1 MCLHRGTK
9 ATNTKT
15 PHCATPTVLRD
26 DDRYTKQPGPSDG
39 IIGFDHARVVRSEA
53 PYRDGEAATKT
64 TDRLEAA
71 VFLFLTESPNKSG
84 RLKP

>member
-26 DDRYTKQPGPSDG
+26 DDRYTKQPGPSNG
-39 IIGFDHARVVRSEA
+39 SIGFDHARVVRSDA

-64 TDRLEAA
+64 TNGSRQR
-71 VFLFLTESPNKSG
+71 F
-84 RLKP
+84 